1 MFLKYGDNT
10 KVSSVEDSSV
20 SCENCGK
27 KVLIINNEKI
37 CKCEENSEYKKSN
50 DFFTQKKISTNLE
63 Q

>member
-10 KVSSVEDSSV
+10 RTSSVEDSCV
-20 SCENCGK
+20 NCENCGK
-27 KVLIINNEKI
+27 KVLVINNEKV
-37 CKCEENSEYKKSN
+37 CKCADSSDYKKSD